1 MIKKLIGIIV
11 ATAVI
16 VIIVIAAVRRN
27 NFQSM
32 VLRDE
37 IEDQTYPEPVA
48 CQTQNIPFFTT
59 GHRRN
64 RGSRG
69 DFPGTKIRNMS
80 VFMPKMTM
88 VSLFLRK
95 KLHKFAQP
103 T

>member
-37 IEDQTYPEPVA
+37 IED
-48 CQTQNIPFFTT
+48 
-59 GHRRN
+59 
-64 RGSRG
+64 
-69 DFPGTKIRNMS
+69 
-80 VFMPKMTM
+80 
-88 VSLFLRK
+88 
-95 KLHKFAQP
+95 
-103 T
+103 

>member
-48 CQTQNIPFFTT
+48 SQQ
-59 GHRRN
+59 
-64 RGSRG
+64 
-69 DFPGTKIRNMS
+69 PG
-80 VFMPKMTM
+80 
-88 VSLFLRK
+88 
-95 KLHKFAQP
+95 
-103 T
+103 